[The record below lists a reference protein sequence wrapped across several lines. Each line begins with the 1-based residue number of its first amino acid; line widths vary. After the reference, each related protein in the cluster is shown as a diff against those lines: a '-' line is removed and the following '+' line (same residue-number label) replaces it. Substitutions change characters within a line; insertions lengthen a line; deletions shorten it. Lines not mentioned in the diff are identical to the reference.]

1 MLRAGTSRSRPTSVS
16 RFQITDPREEAELEW
31 TLRQR
36 EGFALA
42 AAAHADP
49 GAAAATAGLA
59 PRVQAH
65 ATELAHSLGKM
76 DRTARHA
83 FVRGLLAPPVLGE
96 VDETRWPARALGLL
110 AAGVDRGRGR
120 RWLEACPPPRLGF
133 AARPDLTSLLW
144 RLAAR

>member
-1 MLRAGTSRSRPTSVS
+1 VSRSLAMDWP
-16 RFQITDPREEAELEW
+16 
-31 TLRQR
+31 LRQR

-42 AAAHADP
+42 AAAHADL

-59 PRVQAH
+59 PQVRAH
-65 ATELAHSLGKM
+65 ASEVARSLGQL
-76 DRTARHA
+76 DRKARHA
-83 FVRGLLAPPVLGE
+83 FVRGLLARPVLGE

-110 AAGVDRGRGR
+110 AASVDRSRGR

-144 RLAAR
+144 RLAAK